1 MSDSGRKRAA
11 SEGDY
16 QATVNSIARSAE
28 RVTELEEEK
37 AQLSPSDPR
46 ARELTTAVE
55 AEVDKMERDSDAQ
68 RSLVDEAASEERG
81 RPN

>member
-1 MSDSGRKRAA
+1 MADSGRKRAA

-16 QATVNSIARSAE
+16 QATIDSIARSAE

-37 AQLSPSDPR
+37 AELSPSDPR
-46 ARELTTAVE
+46 ARELTSAVE
-55 AEVDKMERDSDAQ
+55 SEVDKMERDSEAQ
-68 RSLVDEAASEERG
+68 SSLVDEAASEERG